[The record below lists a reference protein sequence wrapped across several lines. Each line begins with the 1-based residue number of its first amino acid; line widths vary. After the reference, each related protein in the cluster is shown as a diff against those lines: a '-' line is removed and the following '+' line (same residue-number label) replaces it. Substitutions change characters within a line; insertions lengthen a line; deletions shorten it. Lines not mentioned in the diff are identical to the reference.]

1 MKDVKIAPSI
11 LGVPCLETPE
21 VIKNLLSAGAD
32 YIHYDVMDGKF
43 VSNTSFPIEEY
54 EYHKAHIDSSV
65 VFDVHLMTYDL
76 VNTIKKFA
84 PGASYI
90 TFHYEA
96 IEDNKIEDLISLI
109 KSFNVKA
116 GISICP
122 STDVRVLNPYLKDLD
137 LVLVMSVVPGKGG
150 QSFMEVSLD
159 KISYL
164 DNYRKEYNLSYE
176 IEVDGGINEE
186 TSKLV
191 KERNV
196 DILVA
201 GSFIIK
207 SNDYKAQIAKLK

>member
-1 MKDVKIAPSI
+1 
-11 LGVPCLETPE
+11 
-21 VIKNLLSAGAD
+21 
-32 YIHYDVMDGKF
+32 
-43 VSNTSFPIEEY
+43 
-54 EYHKAHIDSSV
+54 
-65 VFDVHLMTYDL
+65 
-76 VNTIKKFA
+76 
-84 PGASYI
+84 
-90 TFHYEA
+90 
-96 IEDNKIEDLISLI
+96 
-109 KSFNVKA
+109 
-116 GISICP
+116 
-122 STDVRVLNPYLKDLD
+122 
-137 LVLVMSVVPGKGG
+137 MSVVPGKGG